1 MRTDINNIKNLRQ
14 KTLQVLMIA
23 CDLCMMAKD
32 WSQVKSNIVA
42 LYKEFYKEGDARKKL
57 GLECIEL
64 YDQDKSNNIWNAQI
78 GFYSF
83 VLVSCYENIAQCFT
97 ECGIV
102 DEGMFLIKKCIH

>member
-1 MRTDINNIKNLRQ
+1 M
-14 KTLQVLMIA
+14 VA

-102 DEGMFLIKKCIH
+102 DEGVFII